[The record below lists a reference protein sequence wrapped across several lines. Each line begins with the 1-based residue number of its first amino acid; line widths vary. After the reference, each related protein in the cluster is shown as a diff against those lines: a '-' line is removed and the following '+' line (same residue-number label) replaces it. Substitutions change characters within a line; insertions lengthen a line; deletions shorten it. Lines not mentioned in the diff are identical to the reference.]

1 MIIEQTIDKLRKMK
15 MATMAETLEEQ
26 MSNVKSQELS
36 FEDRIGLIVDRQWDK
51 IQSAS
56 LAKRLKDAKMK
67 QNVSVESV
75 DFNVKRDID
84 KAAFLQLAGCSYIHQ
99 HHNVIITGP
108 TGVGKTYLA
117 CALGNAAIRQKL
129 SVRYYR
135 TTQIIAD
142 MSLARGDGSINS
154 LIKRLKKVDLLI
166 LDDWGLYPIE
176 HISARDIFEIVE
188 ERNGCGSTIISS
200 QVPVSDWYDIIQAPT
215 IADAI
220 LDRIIHN
227 AFRIQLKGESMRKPF
242 AKLTESE

>member
-1 MIIEQTIDKLRKMK
+1 MIIEETVDKLRKMK
-15 MATMAETLEEQ
+15 MATMAEALLEQ
-26 MSNVKSQELS
+26 LSSVKTQELS
-36 FEDRIGLIVDRQWDK
+36 FEDRISLIVDRQWDK

-56 LAKRLKDAKMK
+56 LAKRLKDARMK

-75 DFNVKRDID
+75 DFNTKRNID
-84 KAAFLQLAGCSYIHQ
+84 KALFLQLAGCSYIHQ

-117 CALGNAAIRQKL
+117 CALGNAAIRQKI

-135 TTQIIAD
+135 TAQIIAD
-142 MSLARGDGSINS
+142 LSLARGDGTINS
-154 LIKRLKKVDLLI
+154 LIKRLKKVELLI

-176 HISARDIFEIVE
+176 HIYAKDIFEVVE
-188 ERNGCGSTIISS
+188 ERNDCGSTIISS
-200 QVPVSDWYDIIQAPT
+200 QIPVSDWYDIIQAPT

-227 AFRIQLKGESMRKPF
+227 AFRIQIKGESMRKQF
-242 AKLTESE
+242 ANLT

>member
-1 MIIEQTIDKLRKMK
+1 MIIEQTVDKLRKMK
-15 MATMAETLEEQ
+15 MATMAEALEEQ
-26 MSNVKSQELS
+26 MASVKSQELS

-67 QNVSVESV
+67 QNASVEGV
-75 DFNVKRDID
+75 DFSARREID
-84 KAAFLQLAGCSYIHQ
+84 KGLFMQLAGCSYINQ

-135 TTQIIAD
+135 TTQLIAD
-142 MSLARGDGSINS
+142 MSLARGDGSIGS
-154 LIKRLKKVDLLI
+154 LMKRLKKVDLLI

-176 HISARDIFEIVE
+176 HNAAKDIFEVVE
-188 ERNGCGSTIISS
+188 ERNGSGSTIISS
-200 QVPVSDWYDIIQAPT
+200 QIPVSDWYDIIQSPT

-227 AFRIQLKGESMRKPF
+227 SFKIELKGDSMRKQYG
-242 AKLTESE
+242 KLTE